1 MCFENRSHTFLPTC
15 ELRLAA
21 LQLRGWEARI
31 CISSEWGWGGV
42 GWGWDMRFLEE
53 QTGLEEELLNV
64 STSQYESLAGRGKVV
79 YVTVPAQP
87 AD

>member
-1 MCFENRSHTFLPTC
+1 
-15 ELRLAA
+15 
-21 LQLRGWEARI
+21 
-31 CISSEWGWGGV
+31 
-42 GWGWDMRFLEE
+42 MRFLEE